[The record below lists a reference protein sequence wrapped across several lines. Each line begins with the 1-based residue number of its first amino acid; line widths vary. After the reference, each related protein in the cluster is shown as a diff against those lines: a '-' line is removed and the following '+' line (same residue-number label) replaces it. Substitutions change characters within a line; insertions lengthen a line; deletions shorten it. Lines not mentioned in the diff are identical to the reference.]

1 MSFPVKITSWS
12 AVLAVAA
19 LVAVS
24 RPCYAQDAEKAKNA
38 ASPATVVKEAA
49 KEAEEAENE
58 SGGPNP
64 LAVDPDLAIWT
75 FVVFVLLFLVLKT
88 FAWPQIT
95 AALVE
100 REKRIADNIA
110 AAEAQNA
117 EARRLLAEHEA
128 KLAAAAGEVRAMLD
142 EARKDAEHVRKKIEA
157 EGQQAAKDELARAVR
172 EITRARDA
180 AVHDLAVASANVAI
194 DLARNVVRD
203 EISAERQ
210 NQLVREAVSKLGVAA
225 PSQN

>member
-1 MSFPVKITSWS
+1 
-12 AVLAVAA
+12 
-19 LVAVS
+19 
-24 RPCYAQDAEKAKNA
+24 
-38 ASPATVVKEAA
+38 
-49 KEAEEAENE
+49 
-58 SGGPNP
+58 
-64 LAVDPDLAIWT
+64 
-75 FVVFVLLFLVLKT
+75 
-88 FAWPQIT
+88 
-95 AALVE
+95 
-100 REKRIADNIA
+100 
-110 AAEAQNA
+110 
-117 EARRLLAEHEA
+117 
-128 KLAAAAGEVRAMLD
+128 MLD

>member
-1 MSFPVKITSWS
+1 MSFPVKFTTWC

-19 LVAVS
+19 LVAVT
-24 RPCYAQDAEKAKNA
+24 RPCYAQEVEKAEKAV
-38 ASPATVVKEAA
+38 SPATVVKEAA

-64 LAVDPDLAIWT
+64 LALDPDLAIWT

-117 EARRLLAEHEA
+117 ESRRLLAEHEA

-142 EARKDAEHVRKKIEA
+142 DARKDAENVRKRIEA

-172 EITRARDA
+172 EINRARDA

-194 DLARNVVRD
+194 DLARSVVRD
-203 EISAERQ
+203 EISADRQ
-210 NQLVREAVSKLGVAA
+210 KQLVREAVSKLGVAT